1 MPRKKNSSDDLYNRF
16 NDVLSRLEDRQSAF
30 LDKSSNTF
38 NTIYSNIT
46 GLDSNLNRITRR
58 FDGILTKAIGH
69 SDMLL
74 ANFSDLAESAI
85 NIATRTFKSI
95 LENALSGL
103 GGGGFLGFLG
113 GLLSFI
119 PFFQEG
125 GVIRGTK
132 RGIPAIVGEKYTS
145 EVILPLEKLEHL
157 LSQKKE
163 TEKGSIVI
171 KEGDINI
178 EIKGTLTDRETL
190 REEIF
195 KSATLGRM
203 NAIERALGWLKIEG
217 VENER

>member
-1 MPRKKNSSDDLYNRF
+1 MPRKKSDSSDLYNKY
-16 NDVLSRLEDRQSAF
+16 NDILSRLEERQSAF

-38 NTIYSNIT
+38 NTIYGNIT
-46 GLDSNLNRITRR
+46 GLDNNLNRITRR
-58 FDGILTKAIGH
+58 FDNVLTKTMGNSNA
-69 SDMLL
+69 LL
-74 ANFSDLAESAI
+74 ANFQNLAESAI
-85 NIATRTFKSI
+85 SIATRTFKSI
-95 LENALSGL
+95 LENALRGL
-103 GGGGFLGFLG
+103 GGGGGILGFLG

-125 GVIRGTK
+125 GIIRGTK
-132 RGIPAIVGEKYTS
+132 SGIPAIVGEKYTS

-157 LSQKKE
+157 LSQKNE

-203 NAIERALGWLKIEG
+203 NAMQRAIGWLEVEG
-217 VENER
+217 